1 MALSDAVKQQAD
13 AIMASED
20 VANLK
25 VQKLNALWTSS
36 GLASYQKHTPDRFL
50 IHPMNRGGSMLNGH
64 DMISKGERVLSQGLR
79 EDLLDCSAVAF
90 GLSSNLRQGQIEANR
105 KLAAQFSSCMA
116 SPQGKELFMTVGSS
130 HTTCFL
136 KSLMFGKIEQST
148 NSCMQSG
155 HPVQEALV
163 SGWTW
168 HALSGVLEQQWPGL
182 PLLYSSVLLPAQKWK
197 PWRPCK
203 NIWPLGSPCRK
214 PYHSVHRANLCASNT
229 LILSRPLHRNSAGE
243 QICPWWTAWWGSVPG
258 LKYMLK

>member
-1 MALSDAVKQQAD
+1 M
-13 AIMASED
+13 
-20 VANLK
+20 
-25 VQKLNALWTSS
+25 
-36 GLASYQKHTPDRFL
+36 
-50 IHPMNRGGSMLNGH
+50 
-64 DMISKGERVLSQGLR
+64 LSQGLR

-168 HALSGVLEQQWPGL
+168 HALSGVLEQ
-182 PLLYSSVLLPAQKWK
+182 

-229 LILSRPLHRNSAGE
+229 LILSRPLRRNSAGE